1 MNSLADWHEKA
12 GDTAAS
18 QALLR
23 EALHCLEAKAPQD
36 AKSRMGKVRAQQAMS
51 GDTLRDF
58 ECEFGPEWTEHTRQ
72 RDALTLHSK
81 LGEIDEAI
89 RMARSMLGEIRQEI
103 LSSFARD
110 LARKGD
116 VARAL
121 KLAEGF
127 ETSEERLWA
136 FESIATVLHDGRVT
150 K

>member
-1 MNSLADWHEKA
+1 VNSLADWHGKA
-12 GDTAAS
+12 GDAAVS

-23 EALHCLEAKAPQD
+23 DALHCMEAKAPQD
-36 AKSRMGKVRAQQAMS
+36 AKSRMGKVRTQSPMS
-51 GDTLRDF
+51 AGTLRDF
-58 ECEFGPEWTEHTRQ
+58 ECEFGPEWTEHTRR

-89 RMARSMLGEIRQEI
+89 RMARSMPGESRQEA
-103 LSSFARD
+103 LSSLARD

-127 ETSEERLWA
+127 ETPEERLWA
-136 FESIATVLHDGRVT
+136 FESIATVLHDGYVI